1 MSSVSQTPPFRK
13 KRLQAYRG
21 RGDIYAWLRTHCQ
34 QVAERLAGG
43 MATWAWIA
51 SEMERHGVKGREGET
66 PSANAVLRVWQRVCR
81 DLETLGESPTERR
94 VRPKP
99 PSRFSKDWKPE
110 AFREPA
116 RMAVAPVV
124 PPAAPQ
130 PYDRARRNEQIRR
143 MINERSGRKE

>member
-1 MSSVSQTPPFRK
+1 MSSVSQTPPFRR

-43 MATWAWIA
+43 MTTWAWIA

-99 PSRFSKDWKPE
+99 PSRFPKDWKPE
-110 AFREPA
+110 AFLA
-116 RMAVAPVV
+116 SAAAIV
-124 PPAAPQ
+124 PAASADSPQ
-130 PYDRARRNEQIRR
+130 PYDRVRRREQIRR